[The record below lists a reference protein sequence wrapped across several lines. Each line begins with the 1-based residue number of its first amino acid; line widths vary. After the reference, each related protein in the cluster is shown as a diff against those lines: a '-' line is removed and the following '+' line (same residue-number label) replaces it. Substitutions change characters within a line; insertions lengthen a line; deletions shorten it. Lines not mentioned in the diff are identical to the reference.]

1 MNNLETR
8 IREHY
13 DAKDHPSVF
22 ELLDELNQRDEALTE
37 YRDYLKKGTARYQKL
52 RDDQLRISAKNEQ
65 LDDENARLQKIKAGD
80 SAEFIRMDT
89 ALDELNAENA
99 RLRGEIEKAP
109 CHYWNRKFGPVP
121 CRMEAVNKVCDCWK
135 SHVLENPN
143 A

>member
-1 MNNLETR
+1 MNLETR

-13 DAKDHPSVF
+13 DPKDHPSVF
-22 ELLDELNQRDEALTE
+22 ELLDELQKQNE
-37 YRDYLKKGTARYQKL
+37 RYQQL

-89 ALDELNAENA
+89 ALDELTAENA
-99 RLRGEIEKAP
+99 RLRGAIEEVYEKLYRKCSKRPHGRTSPGYVIDACQMLRKA
-109 CHYWNRKFGPVP
+109 
-121 CRMEAVNKVCDCWK
+121 
-135 SHVLENPN
+135 LENPN